1 MMRWLMLIG
10 CLLALS
16 AQAADQLEFTNGTK
30 VTGKLITFENA
41 KKQLTFEFQFN
52 GQQLKRT
59 FAYAQVHALTWK
71 GKRYVLTAKA
81 GGGAKATRTKAE
93 VEALIAQAGRTSP
106 PWLNGTRLNYPKSLD
121 LNWPQPA
128 PKGWNSSKNVGQFLW
143 DIINPNTSR
152 WREGIR
158 FMNFMMDRHKDN
170 GRVRTRA
177 TKALANMYF
186 IYLQDYARAAYW
198 WRRAGAGKGEHH
210 NTVLAECY
218 FRLGNK
224 DMAMDQLKGAPLRPA
239 LIKLYGTMGETDTAI
254 RLAQRFGGNQA
265 LHANLLAGDAC
276 RLAGRTQGAIAFYRT
291 VLAGKDNKGHAKTAK
306 GPRAGK
312 HRRAAARAEGGGE
325 PRGRR
330 YVPRPNHRLRGV
342 AGGDRDGERQ
352 AHHGREGDA
361 PSREAVLQFHRG
373 HHETDFGQAIG
384 EGHRRDQ
391 PRDHHLA
398 GDCQRRRQGAGQ
410 GREIKWRNARESKP
424 SPWASAAGCWARRY
438 CFPKRVGHGLPWARC
453 SWPPG

>member
-306 GPRAGK
+306 
-312 HRRAAARAEGGGE
+312 AR
-325 PRGRR
+325 
-330 YVPRPNHRLRGV
+330 
-342 AGGDRDGERQ
+342 
-352 AHHGREGDA
+352 
-361 PSREAVLQFHRG
+361 
-373 HHETDFGQAIG
+373 
-384 EGHRRDQ
+384 
-391 PRDHHLA
+391 
-398 GDCQRRRQGAGQ
+398 
-410 GREIKWRNARESKP
+410 ARESI
-424 SPWASAAGCWARRY
+424 AALQLEQKAVVSRVADGTYRDQTTGYAGSLEVTVTVKG
-438 CFPKRVGHGLPWARC
+438 KRITDVKVTRHREKQFYSSIEDTTKQILAKQSVKGIDATSRATITSQAIVNAAAKALAKGAK
-453 SWPPG
+453 